1 MALPSADFSAV
12 FACISFA
19 HDNNASKTGFSCS
32 SRFSYR
38 SSGVSSANACSSLK
52 SREQWHYLGFRAR
65 PLIRALLQSLVQQ
78 DEAILFPVQALD
90 AVSPPSA
97 EQKQRVGKWIQFKLL
112 LDEPRQTIYAF
123 TQIRVAAL
131 SGYQDNAAYPQ
142 LFIILINYSTS
153 DSTDKTVKKDEDNV
167 ITFCNNG
174 TRRRW
179 FHENLSDR
187 CCSND

>member
-1 MALPSADFSAV
+1 MALPNADFGAV

-90 AVSPPSA
+90 TVSPPSA
-97 EQKQRVGKWIQFKLL
+97 EQEQRVGKRIQFKLL

-123 TQIRVAAL
+123 TQIRVAAGNIDFVCAGKIVQHGRR
-131 SGYQDNAAYPQ
+131 S
-142 LFIILINYSTS
+142 STS
-153 DSTDKTVKKDEDNV
+153 IFS
-167 ITFCNNG
+167 
-174 TRRRW
+174 
-179 FHENLSDR
+179 
-187 CCSND
+187 CSASQPG

>member
-78 DEAILFPVQALD
+78 DEAIFFPVQVLD
-90 AVSPPSA
+90 PVPPTPA
-97 EQKQRVGKWIQFKLL
+97 EQEQCVGKWVQLKLL
-112 LDEPRQTIYAF
+112 LDEACQTVYAF
-123 TQIRVAAL
+123 TQICAAT
-131 SGYQDNAAYPQ
+131 GNVD
-142 LFIILINYSTS
+142 FICAGEVVQHRRRSSTS
-153 DSTDKTVKKDEDNV
+153 IFS
-167 ITFCNNG
+167 
-174 TRRRW
+174 
-179 FHENLSDR
+179 
-187 CCSND
+187 CSVSHPG